1 MLKVKDLMVEDVVT
15 AKEDVTIHEA
25 IRMLWEKHIGS
36 VVVTDSNCMCRG
48 IFTERD
54 AIRVVAQKVDLTL
67 PLGKVMSTRVVT
79 IPVDATLS
87 EARRLATSHRVRHLP
102 VVDSNGKLV
111 GLLTIRAILDEF
123 FGT

>member
-1 MLKVKDLMVEDVVT
+1 MVEDVVT
-15 AKEDVTIHEA
+15 VREDITIHEA

-36 VVVTDSNCMCRG
+36 VVVTDSSCMCRG

-67 PLGKVMSTRVVT
+67 PLEKVMTRKIVT
-79 IPVDATLS
+79 IPVDATLA
-87 EARRLATSHRVRHLP
+87 EARRAAISHSIRHLP
-102 VVDSNGKLV
+102 VVDGDGKLV

-123 FGT
+123 FGI